1 MPQNIASFVWAAQDF
16 NHVLITYSSVADR
29 VLKDFAIFEPL
40 LSNQSLR
47 LLLYQAPLFVSG
59 QTGK

>member
-1 MPQNIASFVWAAQDF
+1 MPQSIASFVWAAQDY
-16 NHVLITYSSVADR
+16 VLITYSSIADIE
-29 VLKDFAIFEPL
+29 LKDFAIFEPL
-40 LSNQSLR
+40 LSSQSLR